1 MNVSEEPTPV
11 AGPRIIKKYPNR
23 RLYDTTVSSYIT
35 LDDVKKLVMNQVIFR
50 IQDAKT
56 GEDITRS
63 ILLQIILEQEEDGN
77 PIFSSEVLI
86 QLIRFYGNTLQ
97 DIVSNYFE
105 RSLSLF
111 AKQQDDLQD
120 KMYNPLSFMADIAEQ
135 NINLWKDIQDNF
147 FRAALP
153 KHISSKEN
161 KPDNQEQS
169 HDA

>member
-1 MNVSEEPTPV
+1 
-11 AGPRIIKKYPNR
+11 
-23 RLYDTTVSSYIT
+23 
-35 LDDVKKLVMNQVIFR
+35 MNQVIFR

-56 GEDITRS
+56 GEDITRT
-63 ILLQIILEQEEDGN
+63 ILLQIILEQEEEGN

-111 AKQQDDLQD
+111 AKQQDDLQG

-147 FRAALP
+147 FKAALP
-153 KHISSKEN
+153 KVVRKEDKESKDDKTSE
-161 KPDNQEQS
+161 S
-169 HDA
+169 